1 MAMIELVFSFFSNY
15 LIEFMGAMLFL
26 GLVFRW
32 ISYRESKKDDL
43 YYSTFAREVVIN
55 INEDRDKKVTWS
67 NPHEYITDLLTRA
80 TSRLPSRSLRTGDE
94 TKKSSEKGK
103 KVISLK
109 DFVSGKHGLL
119 SSIQSESSVFVNKTQ
134 PDFAELTTR
143 ILSQDSRWTKIWSHI
158 PIDGMSRIIDIM
170 PGLFIVFGVFGT
182 FIGISMALPEIAKI
196 DFNDLEASGVILSSF
211 VTSVTYAMKT
221 SIAGI
226 FFSVILTLLNT
237 MFPIKGR
244 RFNIFKK
251 VENSLQQ
258 LWYHM
263 QDGSNQ
269 EMKME
274 EVLPRLVEVLDR
286 MDATM
291 KQMHES
297 DHKKVS

>member
-1 MAMIELVFSFFSNY
+1 MIELVFSFFSNY
-15 LIEFMGAMLFL
+15 LIEFMGVMLFL
-26 GLVFRW
+26 GLAFRW

-43 YYSTFAREVVIN
+43 YYSTFARELVVN
-55 INEDRDKKVTWS
+55 INEDKEKHVTWN
-67 NPHEYITDLLTRA
+67 NPHDYISDLLTRA
-80 TSRLPSRSLRTGDE
+80 TSRLPSRSLRTGDD
-94 TKKSSEKGK
+94 TKRNPEKGK

-134 PDFAELTTR
+134 PDFGELTNR
-143 ILSQDSRWTKIWSHI
+143 ILAQDKRWTKIWSYI

-263 QDGSNQ
+263 QDDSHH
-269 EMKME
+269 EVKME
-274 EVLPRLVEVLDR
+274 DVMPRLVEALDR
-286 MDATM
+286 METTM
-291 KQMHES
+291 KAIYDHE
-297 DHKKVS
+297 KKVG